1 MSYNLFLLA
10 FVLGIGGTFQYGLQI
25 SIINSPAEYIKSF
38 IRETWLKRYGSS
50 PSEEITTLMW
60 SFIVSIYTIGG
71 LLGSMCVKYMS
82 VTFGRK
88 KSMLLANIP
97 ALLSATLMALSRL
110 SGSFEMIIIGRLF
123 AGVCAGLGLNIHIM
137 YVGECAPQKLRGVI
151 AITAS
156 TAIAVG
162 KFAGFALGLRE
173 VLGVEALWPVL
184 MAANAIPA
192 LIQLLTLPFFPDSP
206 RYLLID
212 KKDKEGCIKAVK
224 QLWGDGD
231 HMAEVD
237 DMIAEQEAIR
247 GEKSKS
253 VCDLVRDK
261 SVRWQFITLF
271 LVSSCMQ
278 LIGVNVK
285 LLQMEIQESAP
296 FSKPTGVLCTDH
308 TPPSHLPVGQGFLV
322 DRAGRKALLWKSHTA
337 MALAL
342 GLLTITLALQD
353 SFSWIPYCSAALIFI
368 FIMSFGLGPAGVLCP
383 LPTEI
388 FIQSYRPAAYA
399 FNGASNWIQLFF
411 LGLLFPFIVEGL
423 GSFCFI
429 IFLAY
434 CLSMAIF
441 VYLVV
446 PETKGKTMLQIME
459 EFNRLNYRG
468 KKGQEALQQNNCSL
482 TTVTRL

>member
-10 FVLGIGGTFQYGLQI
+10 FVLGIGGAFQYGLQI
-25 SIINSPAEYIKSF
+25 SIINSPAEYIQNF

-50 PSEEITTLMW
+50 PSEEIITLMW
-60 SFIVSIYTIGG
+60 SFIVSVYTIGG
-71 LLGSMCVKYMS
+71 LLGSISVRYLS
-82 VTFGRK
+82 VTFG
-88 KSMLLANIP
+88 
-97 ALLSATLMALSRL
+97 
-110 SGSFEMIIIGRLF
+110 
-123 AGVCAGLGLNIHIM
+123 
-137 YVGECAPQKLRGVI
+137 
-151 AITAS
+151 
-156 TAIAVG
+156 
-162 KFAGFALGLRE
+162 RE

-184 MAANAIPA
+184 MASNAVPA

-231 HMAEVD
+231 YMAEVD
-237 DMIAEQEAIR
+237 DMTAEQEAIR

-253 VCDLVRDK
+253 VCDLIRDK

-271 LVSSCMQ
+271 LVCSCMQ
-278 LIGVNVK
+278 LIGVNVVYFYAYNVFLK
-285 LLQMEIQESAP
+285 AGLSPAQTRYVSLGVGITEILTTA
-296 FSKPTGVLCTDH
+296 LC
-308 TPPSHLPVGQGFLV
+308 GFLV
-322 DRAGRKALLWKSHTA
+322 DRAGRKALLWKTYTA

-342 GLLTITLALQD
+342 GLLTVTLALQD

-423 GSFCFI
+423 GSFSFI

-446 PETKGKTMLQIME
+446 PETKGKTMLQIMQ
-459 EFNRLNYRG
+459 EFNRLNYRV
-468 KKGQEALQQNNCSL
+468 KKGQAALQQNNCSL